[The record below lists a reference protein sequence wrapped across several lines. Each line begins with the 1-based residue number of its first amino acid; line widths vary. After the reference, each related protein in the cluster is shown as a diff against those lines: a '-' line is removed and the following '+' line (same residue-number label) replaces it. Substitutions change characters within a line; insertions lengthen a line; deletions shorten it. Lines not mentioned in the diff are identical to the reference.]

1 MDLEEARQALFAQ
14 VSAVSG
20 VEQVALSQAKGRILA
35 ETVKAQLSLP
45 PFPAS
50 AMDGYA
56 VRQQDFADAAT
67 FKVIGESLAGHP
79 FHGAIGPGECVRIFT
94 GAVVPQG
101 ADLIVLQETLA
112 GEETPADG
120 RLEVRFEP
128 QQIGEDYIRPIG
140 NDAQAGQALAT
151 PGDCLSPFLL
161 GTLAA
166 AGVTQICVYRPVLV
180 GIFSSGDELV
190 DPGVPPEELLLGQIY
205 DSNSF
210 TLASLLQHLPVELV
224 RLPRLADE
232 PAAVASALSAAAK
245 RCDLL
250 ITSGGVSV
258 GDADFV
264 GATIARL
271 GELAFW
277 RLNLKPGKPLAFGK
291 LGDCWVFGLPGNP
304 VSTIVTCLLLVLPTL
319 QVMCGTLP
327 KPLLRVRAVLDSPV
341 SHQPGRAE
349 YQRGIYQMSVRTG
362 EHEDAAEQPAL
373 RVSHTGEQGSNR
385 LSTFAGANCLIEI
398 PKHCGDLAAG
408 AVVDILPLSDLL
420 N

>member
-14 VSAVSG
+14 VSAVS
-20 VEQVALSQAKGRILA
+20 EIEKIALSQARGRILA
-35 ETVKAQLSLP
+35 ETVKAQLPLP
-45 PFPAS
+45 PFAAS

-56 VRQQDFADAAT
+56 LRQADLADTAT
-67 FKVIGESLAGHP
+67 FRVIGESLAGHP
-79 FHGAIGPGECVRIFT
+79 FQSTIDVGECVRIFT
-94 GAVVPQG
+94 GAVVPPG
-101 ADLIVLQETLA
+101 ADLIVLQETLVA
-112 GEETPADG
+112 QQTLADG
-120 RLEVRFEP
+120 RMEVRFEP

-140 NDAQAGQALAT
+140 NDVEAGQALAT

-166 AGVTQICVYRPVLV
+166 AGVTQICVYRPVVV

-190 DPGVPPEELLLGQIY
+190 DPGVPPENLLLGQIY

-210 TLASLLQHLPVELV
+210 TLASLLQHLPVELA
-224 RLPRLADE
+224 RLPRLKDE
-232 PAAVASALSAAAK
+232 PMAVAAALSAAAQ

-258 GDADFV
+258 GDADFI
-264 GATIARL
+264 GATIARM

-291 LGDCWVFGLPGNP
+291 LGDCWIFGLPGNP

-327 KPLLRVRAVLDSPV
+327 KPLLRVRAVLDSAV

-349 YQRGIYQMSVRTG
+349 YQRGIYQMDPRTG
-362 EHEDAAEQPAL
+362 EHDDAVEHTAL
-373 RVSHTGEQGSNR
+373 RVSHTGDQGSNR

-398 PKHCGDLAAG
+398 PKDSGDLAAG
-408 AVVDILPLSDLL
+408 TVVDILPLSDLL